1 MENIKQLISDILP
14 QLSDLMSQIAD
25 RASDIIKYVFTW
37 ISESD
42 ITFAS
47 VYTQVIR
54 WILPLL
60 ALHILLSVIREM
72 MQVKNP
78 KETWG
83 YLKSKELGKFPINHW
98 ECTVG
103 RARHCDIIIK
113 FATISRTQCA
123 LIRDDDGNWFVH
135 NLSEKDT
142 TLINNKV
149 IKGKT
154 QLKYG
159 DKLKI
164 GGVEFTFEAITKQEH
179 EIEKQ
184 KRIKKSRP
192 LPPWVSFITLS
203 VFQLLTLIQLLIT
216 RPENASALLSCFG
229 LLAGVM
235 WGYVIFTRA
244 LGQTGF
250 EPEILAFFACTLNL
264 AVTASSAPS
273 ILLKQTI
280 AIIIGVIGF
289 IILGWYLRDLDRV
302 VKMRMLMAVATVG
315 LFAVNTV
322 FGKLKYGAS
331 NWISI
336 FGVSVQPSEFAKI
349 CFIFAGAATLDRLF
363 VKRNLFGFMCLSGIC
378 LLALAAMGDFGT
390 AAIFFVVFLVIAFM
404 RSGDFATLSLIC
416 GAAAGAI
423 VMILRFK
430 PYIAARF
437 AVWGHAW
444 ENASDTGYQQVRT
457 MSASASGGFI
467 GVGSGDGWLHNVA
480 AANTDLVFGMLCEE
494 WGLIIALL
502 SIAIIVTLS
511 VFSFRV
517 VQTGRSSYYTIAAC
531 AATSLL
537 VFQTILNVFGSVDLL
552 PLTGVT
558 FPFISCGGSS
568 MIASWGLLS
577 FLKAADTRQNASF
590 AVRKKTALGDVP
602 TDPLNSMN
610 NKLQKQKTA
619 KNTRLLSDPAFSG
632 QQDADEIDDFF
643 RQFDDIEQLPEQT
656 AENINTING
665 NDPAVYSSAAP
676 PGGSY
681 DPNNDTGSH
690 ERDWLN
696 RDTNIYSSQNLTDS
710 SHFDNFADS
719 DAADDIN
726 TYSPARLPDDD
737 NLYELNVTG
746 RYDLNAMHSNTG
758 DINLND
764 IDELLAA
771 TNYTSSHHHSWLNR
785 TTDVYHSERLSG
797 SLRYSNSTADH
808 NHYDSANRSDNVR
821 YFDFRPTYSFD
832 SEELHAGES
841 SRVSFDTNAY
851 SGANSYTVLSD
862 DTDDINFDD
871 IDALL
876 AATDY
881 TTSHQ
886 RSWLDRNTSV
896 YNTHN
901 LYKNNYDEP
910 LQSFDDSDDHIP
922 HDSGRFNWKSYHT
935 GSDSFTANQE
945 PYTDDIIEYFSDDL
959 DEITDDFNSDWRTEI

>member
-1 MENIKQLISDILP
+1 MENFKQLLSDILP
-14 QLSDLMSQIAD
+14 QLNDLLSQIAE

-54 WILPLL
+54 WILPIL

-72 MQVKNP
+72 MRVKNP

-135 NLSEKDT
+135 NLSEKNT
-142 TLINNKV
+142 TMINNKV
-149 IKGKT
+149 IEGKT

-229 LLAGVM
+229 LLAVAM

-273 ILLKQTI
+273 ILFKQTL
-280 AIIIGVIGF
+280 AIIMGVIGF

-302 VKMRMLMAVATVG
+302 VKMRLFMAAATIG

-390 AAIFFVVFLVIAFM
+390 ASIFFVVFLVIAFM

-423 VMILRFK
+423 MMILRFK

-444 ENASDTGYQQVRT
+444 ENASDSGYQQVRT

-511 VFSFRV
+511 IFAFRV

-602 TDPLNSMN
+602 SDPLKSMN
-610 NKLQKQKTA
+610 NRLQKQLSA
-619 KNTRLLSDPAFSG
+619 KNTLLLSNSEITG
-632 QQDADEIDDFF
+632 QQESDDIDDFF
-643 RQFDDIEQLPEQT
+643 RQFDNIEYDTEDY
-656 AENINTING
+656 ADENININTING
-665 NDPAVYSSAAP
+665 NDLLCYADSGGSDDTYDYDGLSEDTGPYERGWLDRNTSVYSA
-676 PGGSY
+676 
-681 DPNNDTGSH
+681 
-690 ERDWLN
+690 E
-696 RDTNIYSSQNLTDS
+696 NLTDNAHLS
-710 SHFDNFADS
+710 DFINSNTDNINVYSTKELFYSNNPHRSTDTERLHPAD
-719 DAADDIN
+719 
-726 TYSPARLPDDD
+726 L
-737 NLYELNVTG
+737 
-746 RYDLNAMHSNTG
+746 SNTG

-771 TNYTSSHHHSWLNR
+771 TDYTSSHHNAWLNR
-785 TTDVYHSERLSG
+785 TTDIYSTENLYGNTDNIHTNYKSDYKYNLRNESE
-797 SLRYSNSTADH
+797 
-808 NHYDSANRSDNVR
+808 NVR
-821 YFDFRPTYSFD
+821 YVDFRPTYSFAS
-832 SEELHAGES
+832 SELYGSEKNNGS
-841 SRVSFDTNAY
+841 YDTNAY
-851 SGANSYTVLSD
+851 GSSLSD
-862 DTDDINFDD
+862 DTSDISFDD

-881 TTSHQ
+881 TSSHQ
-886 RSWLDRNTSV
+886 YGWLNRNTSI
-896 YNTHN
+896 YNTNN
-901 LYKNNYDEP
+901 LYKNTYNDEP
-910 LQSFDDSDDHIP
+910 FGPDSYNP
-922 HDSGRFNWKSYHT
+922 SDSVSFNWKSYHK
-935 GSDSFTANQE
+935 GSNSFTAKQE

-959 DEITDDFNSDWRTEI
+959 DEITDDFNDDWRTEL